1 VEDRRDLWNTLARR
15 ALLACPLV
23 LAACALFASSAGSPE
38 PAGRRI
44 LGLVCVVMAGILVA
58 PGLAGVVA
66 EPAGALFNPHR
77 VAPPEPRR
85 SMAEAKRARGDYAD
99 AIVAYEAV
107 VDEFPADVESWTA
120 MVEIAFVHLRDR
132 ERGDALARRALLTLT
147 DESGRLDLV
156 RVHRRGRKG
165 LDAERLTL

>member
-1 VEDRRDLWNTLARR
+1 
-15 ALLACPLV
+15 
-23 LAACALFASSAGSPE
+23 
-38 PAGRRI
+38 
-44 LGLVCVVMAGILVA
+44 MAGILVA

-66 EPAGALFNPHR
+66 APAGSLFYSHR

-85 SMAEAKRARGDYAD
+85 GMAEAMRARGDYTD

-107 VDEFPADVESWTA
+107 IDEFPADVESWTA
-120 MVEIAFVHLRDR
+120 MVEIALVHLRDR

-156 RVHRRGRKG
+156 RVHRRGRKW